1 MIKQLTAKIDGRQ
14 MEDDFEII
22 DSILEI
28 RNIEDAISFLR
39 PTEENLISFEKMHGL
54 KEAYHIIDDAI
65 TMNEKFLVLADV
77 DADGC
82 CSNAIITRYLRKCG
96 ADVKCIINDG
106 KKHGVEGFDLTLL
119 HNIDVMI
126 IVDSLNNSPEVY
138 KRIIDTNTKLIE
150 MVEKV
155 IV

>member
-39 PTEENLISFEKMHGL
+39 PTEENLKSFEKMHGL

-96 ADVKCIINDG
+96 ADVKCIIC
-106 KKHGVEGFDLTLL
+106 
-119 HNIDVMI
+119 
-126 IVDSLNNSPEVY
+126 
-138 KRIIDTNTKLIE
+138 R
-150 MVEKV
+150 
-155 IV
+155 